1 MPAVKFGFDV
11 RRHLDSVD
19 HQVAH
24 QPVDDGIL
32 HYHSDQTGASQVA
45 FSEFGIGQVLV
56 FECRHTEQYPSAC
69 RHPLAMAV
77 DLPVSSQGP
86 GRGGSNRAR
95 NRRASA
101 PWCQD
106 ARTCRYG
113 RRAHAQMALL
123 CAAWAASRHAETAAH
138 SGGSARC
145 SWAGIPS
152 RIVTVSMSMTS
163 SSWSSR
169 LPFLTICASYVGL
182 IFQLTDG
189 FAGRG
194 RAQPPAWLPLAQTAV
209 ACQLVALLA
218 LTCPDRRR
226 HG

>member
-1 MPAVKFGFDV
+1 MSPYRAVSIGV
-11 RRHLDSVD
+11 PTPVPWLWICRCRHKGLV
-19 HQVAH
+19 VAA
-24 QPVDDGIL
+24 
-32 HYHSDQTGASQVA
+32 QT
-45 FSEFGIGQVLV
+45 ERGIGV
-56 FECRHTEQYPSAC
+56 
-69 RHPLAMAV
+69 
-77 DLPVSSQGP
+77 
-86 GRGGSNRAR
+86 
-95 NRRASA
+95 RRASA

-138 SGGSARC
+138 CGGSARC
-145 SWAGIPS
+145 SWARIPS